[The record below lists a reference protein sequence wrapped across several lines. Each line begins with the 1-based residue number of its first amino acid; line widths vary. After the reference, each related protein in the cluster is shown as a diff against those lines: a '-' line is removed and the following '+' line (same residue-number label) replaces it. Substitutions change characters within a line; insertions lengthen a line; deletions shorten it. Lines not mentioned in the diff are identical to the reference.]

1 MRQHLAIA
9 VHHLKLE
16 FSVAVASVCHLLNA
30 SDAALNGF
38 EVAQLKL
45 GVDHLL
51 VAHRVNRA
59 INVRHILIVEAA
71 EHMNDGICLANVGQK
86 LIAQALALACALHQ
100 AGNVHNLDGG
110 GHDALR
116 VNEFGKFIEA
126 FVRNGDYAHIGF
138 DCTEWEVCRL
148 SLGVRQTVEKRG
160 LAHIRKPYD
169 TTLKCHI
176 LILSLLVFKFRLQ
189 SYKNF

>member
-1 MRQHLAIA
+1 M
-9 VHHLKLE
+9 
-16 FSVAVASVCHLLNA
+16 
-30 SDAALNGF
+30 
-38 EVAQLKL
+38 
-45 GVDHLL
+45 
-51 VAHRVNRA
+51 
-59 INVRHILIVEAA
+59 RHILIVEAA
-71 EHMNDGICLANVGQK
+71 EHMNDGIGLANVGQK
-86 LIAQALALACALHQ
+86 LITQTLALACALHQ

-110 GHDALR
+110 RHDALR

-138 DCTEWEVCRL
+138 DCTKWKVCRL
-148 SLGVRQTVEKRG
+148 SLSVRQTVEKRG